1 MNPYEVLPRRRRVAG
16 PPHRKPPWDHAERSD
31 KALEDTVSQEQP
43 ETRGEDE
50 TPVPR
55 DLPDQQASDEEDHWE
70 PDDASATTGNAQD
83 ADDDVPD
90 TDEAGT
96 GRRGAPHTGGVHPD
110 QPVPDEP
117 SG

>member
-1 MNPYEVLPRRRRVAG
+1 MSEEL
-16 PPHRKPPWDHAERSD
+16 
-31 KALEDTVSQEQP
+31 P

-55 DLPDQQASDEEDHWE
+55 DLPDQQASDAEDHWE
-70 PDDASATTGNAQD
+70 PDDDAATTGNAPD

-96 GRRGAPHTGGVHPD
+96 GRRGAPHSGGVRPD

>member
-1 MNPYEVLPRRRRVAG
+1 MSE
-16 PPHRKPPWDHAERSD
+16 
-31 KALEDTVSQEQP
+31 EQP

-70 PDDASATTGNAQD
+70 PDDESATTGNAPH

-96 GRRGAPHTGGVHPD
+96 GPRGTPHSQGALSD

>member
-1 MNPYEVLPRRRRVAG
+1 
-16 PPHRKPPWDHAERSD
+16 
-31 KALEDTVSQEQP
+31 VSEKEP
-43 ETRGEDE
+43 ETPRGEDDK
-50 TPVPR
+50 PVPR
-55 DLPDQQASDEEDHWE
+55 DLPDQQASDEEDRWE
-70 PDDASATTGNAQD
+70 PDDEAATTGNAPD

-96 GRRGAPHTGGVHPD
+96 GRRGAPHAAGVRPD

>member
-1 MNPYEVLPRRRRVAG
+1 M
-16 PPHRKPPWDHAERSD
+16 
-31 KALEDTVSQEQP
+31 SQEQP
-43 ETRGEDE
+43 GTRGDEE

-55 DLPDQQASDEEDHWE
+55 DLPDQQASDEEDRWE
-70 PDDASATTGNAQD
+70 PDDESATTGNAPD

-96 GRRGAPHTGGVHPD
+96 GPRGTPHTDAEHPD

-117 SG
+117 AD

>member
-1 MNPYEVLPRRRRVAG
+1 M
-16 PPHRKPPWDHAERSD
+16 SD
-31 KALEDTVSQEQP
+31 EQP
-43 ETRGEDE
+43 EPRGEDE

-55 DLPDQQASDEEDHWE
+55 DLPDQQASDEEDHWDLD
-70 PDDASATTGNAQD
+70 DDATTTGD
-83 ADDDVPD
+83 GPDEDGPDDDVPD

-96 GRRGAPHTGGVHPD
+96 GPRGAPHADSEQHD